1 MPASTNFYYF
11 QSGMLR
17 NTAIFLILL
26 FLFIFQPGAD
36 AQSVYHFRYRFNQDG
51 DSLQYRAFLLRNDDG
66 SGMIRVRYSPGKG
79 REDILVESGIE
90 EYYPTG
96 KNGLPDTSLLYIKAT
111 DPSFIMTDG
120 KEVFNPPLFV
130 FRYQS
135 FSGYFEPDAVIS
147 EKSGS
152 PYPGSEF
159 RWEFYDRTA
168 LTREFVSV
176 FFNTDDDFY
185 INLFRPLTRGLS
197 PAEKKVKMHLLIV
210 ADTLDKKLG
219 KAIILDVKKVME
231 TFGGISKFL
240 GIRFLP
246 VIVQGKNYGKTG
258 VQTALVKL
266 RTAVSPD
273 DIVIF
278 YYSGHGFRIPE
289 KPGKYPNLKL
299 KNVIA
304 ARPVNFR
311 MDNDSLIWVKKERD
325 LNINQTI
332 NLEEI
337 FKTIRK
343 MGARFNLVIGDC
355 CNDDIFSVNIEGRK
369 PSNTKGSGIEWD
381 EANIRSLFLNKT
393 PLSVIAT
400 AAKEG
405 QRAAAKNGFGSFFT
419 EFLKK
424 SIESHCSRIRAN
436 VSWDLVLTQAKI
448 KTSQHLMNS
457 CKEPKT
463 AENGCIQN
471 PDSNIFIGR

>member
-1 MPASTNFYYF
+1 
-11 QSGMLR
+11 MLR

-26 FLFIFQPGAD
+26 FLLIFQPGAD

-130 FRYQS
+130 FRYQTN
-135 FSGYFEPDAVIS
+135 SGFFEPEVVIS

-168 LTREFVSV
+168 LNREFVSV
-176 FFNTDDDFY
+176 FFNTDDEFY
-185 INLFRPLTRGLS
+185 VNMFRPLTRGLS
-197 PAEKKVKMHLLIV
+197 VAEKKIKMHLLVV

-231 TFGGISKFL
+231 TFEGISKFL

-246 VIVQGKNYGKTG
+246 VIVQGKNYGKAG
-258 VQTALVKL
+258 VQAALSKL
-266 RTAVSPD
+266 KTVVSRD

-304 ARPVNFR
+304 ARPANFR
-311 MDNDSLIWVKKERD
+311 VDTDSLIWVKKERD
-325 LNINQTI
+325 LNINQTM

-337 FKTIRK
+337 LKR
-343 MGARFNLVIGDC
+343 
-355 CNDDIFSVNIEGRK
+355 SVRWAPGSI
-369 PSNTKGSGIEWD
+369 SSSGIVVMM
-381 EANIRSLFLNKT
+381 ISFL
-393 PLSVIAT
+393 
-400 AAKEG
+400 
-405 QRAAAKNGFGSFFT
+405 
-419 EFLKK
+419 
-424 SIESHCSRIRAN
+424 
-436 VSWDLVLTQAKI
+436 
-448 KTSQHLMNS
+448 
-457 CKEPKT
+457 
-463 AENGCIQN
+463 
-471 PDSNIFIGR
+471 

>member
-1 MPASTNFYYF
+1 
-11 QSGMLR
+11 MLR
-17 NTAIFLILL
+17 STSIILVL
-26 FLFIFQPGAD
+26 LLLMIFQPGAD
-36 AQSVYHFRYRFNQDG
+36 AQSVYHFRYRFNQGG

-66 SGMIRVRYSPGKG
+66 SGLLRVRYSPGKG
-79 REDILVESGIE
+79 REDIVVESTIE
-90 EYYPTG
+90 EYNPTG
-96 KNGLPDTSLLYIKAT
+96 NNGEADTSLLYIKSIN
-111 DPSFIMTDG
+111 PSFIITDG
-120 KEVFNPPLFV
+120 TAVFNPPIFV
-130 FRYQS
+130 FRYS
-135 FSGYFEPDAVIS
+135 AGSGYFEPDAVMT
-147 EKSGS
+147 EKSGN
-152 PYPGSEF
+152 PEPGSEF

-176 FFNTDDDFY
+176 FFNTDDGFY
-185 INLFRPLTRGLS
+185 INMFRPLTRGLS
-197 PAEKKVKMHLLIV
+197 AAEKKIKMHLLIV

-219 KAIILDVKKVME
+219 KAIILDVNKVME
-231 TFGGISKFL
+231 TFAGISKFL

-246 VIVQGKNYGKTG
+246 VIVQGKNYGKAG
-258 VQTALVKL
+258 VQAALAKL
-266 RTAVSPD
+266 KTVVSPE

-299 KNVIA
+299 KNVITP
-304 ARPVNFR
+304 RPSNFR
-311 MDNDSLIWVKKERD
+311 IERDSLIWVKKERD
-325 LNINQTI
+325 VNISSTM

-369 PSNTKGSGIEWD
+369 PANTKGSGIEWD
-381 EANIRSLFLNKT
+381 EANLRSLFLNKT

-405 QRAAAKNGFGSFFT
+405 QRATATKNFGSFFT
-419 EFLKK
+419 EFLKR
-424 SIESHCSRIRAN
+424 SLESHSSRTRAN

-448 KTSQHLMNS
+448 KTSQHLMNT

-463 AENGCIQN
+463 AENGCVQN

>member
-1 MPASTNFYYF
+1 
-11 QSGMLR
+11 MLIR
-17 NTAIFLILL
+17 TTILPLLFFLFLI
-26 FLFIFQPGAD
+26 QPGAD
-36 AQSVYHFRYRFNQDG
+36 AQSVYHFRYRFNQSG

-66 SGMIRVRYSPGKG
+66 SGILRVRYSPGKG
-79 REDILVESGIE
+79 REDILVESAIE
-90 EYYPTG
+90 EYNPTG
-96 KNGLPDTSLLYIKAT
+96 NNAEPDTSVLYIKAIN
-111 DPSFIMTDG
+111 PSFILTDG
-120 KEVFNPPLFV
+120 NEVFNKPLFI
-130 FRYQS
+130 FRYRAG
-135 FSGYFEPDAVIS
+135 SGYFEPDAVMT
-147 EKSGS
+147 EKSVS
-152 PYPGSEF
+152 PEPGTEF

-168 LTREFVSV
+168 LTRDFVSV
-176 FFNTDDDFY
+176 FFNTDDEFY
-185 INLFRPLTRGLS
+185 INMFRPLTRGLS
-197 PAEKKVKMHLLIV
+197 VSEKKVKMHLLIV

-231 TFGGISKFL
+231 TFEGISKFL

-246 VIVQGKNYGKTG
+246 VIVQGKNYGKAG
-258 VQTALVKL
+258 VQAALSKL
-266 RTAVSPD
+266 KTVVSQD

-299 KNVIA
+299 KNVITP
-304 ARPVNFR
+304 RPANFR
-311 MDNDSLIWVKKERD
+311 LANDSLIWVKKERD
-325 LNINQTI
+325 VNIGSTM

-355 CNDDIFSVNIEGRK
+355 CNDDIFSVTIEGRK

-419 EFLKK
+419 EFFKK
-424 SIESHCSRIRAN
+424 SLESHCSRIRAN

-463 AENGCIQN
+463 AENGCVQN

>member
-1 MPASTNFYYF
+1 MPRS
-11 QSGMLR
+11 
-17 NTAIFLILL
+17 TAILLLL
-26 FLFIFQPGAD
+26 FSFFILQSGAD
-36 AQSVYHFRYRFNQDG
+36 AQSVYHFRYRFNQGG

-66 SGMIRVRYSPGKG
+66 SGILRVRYSPGKG
-79 REDILVESGIE
+79 REDILVESAFE
-90 EYYPTG
+90 EYNPAG
-96 KNGLPDTSLLYIKAT
+96 NNGEPDTSTFYIKPVN
-111 DPSFIMTDG
+111 PSFIMTDG
-120 KEVFNPPLFV
+120 MEAFRPPLFV
-130 FRYQS
+130 FRYRPV
-135 FSGYFEPDAVIS
+135 SGYFEPDAVMT
-147 EKSGS
+147 EKSGQ
-152 PYPGSEF
+152 PDPGSDF
-159 RWEFYDRTA
+159 HWELYDRTA
-168 LTREFVSV
+168 LTREFVSF

-197 PAEKKVKMHLLIV
+197 PAEKKIKMHLLIV

-231 TFGGISKFL
+231 TFEGISKFL

-246 VIVQGKNYGKTG
+246 VTVQGKNYGKAG
-258 VQTALVKL
+258 VQAALSKL
-266 RTAVSPD
+266 RTVVSPD

-304 ARPVNFR
+304 ARPASFR

-325 LNINQTI
+325 LNINQTM

-424 SIESHCSRIRAN
+424 SIENHCSRIRAN

-448 KTSQHLMNS
+448 KTSQHLMNT
-457 CKEPKT
+457 CREPKT
-463 AENGCIQN
+463 AENGCVQN

>member
-1 MPASTNFYYF
+1 MPSRTII
-11 QSGMLR
+11 LP
-17 NTAIFLILL
+17 LL
-26 FLFIFQPGAD
+26 FLLLIFQQATE
-36 AQSVYHFRYRFNQDG
+36 AQSVYHFRYRFNQEG
-51 DSLQYRAFLLRNDDG
+51 DSLSYRAFLLRNEDG
-66 SGMIRVRYSPGKG
+66 SGILRVRYSPGKG
-79 REDILVESGIE
+79 REDIIVESSIE
-90 EYYPTG
+90 EYYPS
-96 KNGLPDTSLLYIKAT
+96 GLNAEPDTGVLYIKAS
-111 DPSFIMTDG
+111 DPSFILTDG
-120 KEVFNPPLFV
+120 NEVFNAPLFV
-130 FRYQS
+130 FRYQPL
-135 FSGYFEPDAVIS
+135 SGYFEPDAVMT
-147 EKSGS
+147 EKSAR
-152 PYPGSEF
+152 PDPAAEF

-168 LTREFVSV
+168 LNREFVSV
-176 FFNTDDDFY
+176 FFNTDDEFY
-185 INLFRPLTRGLS
+185 NNLFRPLTRGLS
-197 PAEKKVKMHLLIV
+197 AAEKKVKMHLLVV
-210 ADTLDKKLG
+210 ADTLDKTLG
-219 KAIILDVKKVME
+219 KAILLDVKKVME
-231 TFGGISKFL
+231 TFESISKFI

-246 VIVQGKNYGKTG
+246 VIVQGKTYGKAG
-258 VQTALVKL
+258 VQAALAKL
-266 RTAVSPD
+266 KTVVSPD

-299 KNVIA
+299 KNVVT
-304 ARPVNFR
+304 ARPANFR
-311 MDNDSLIWVKKERD
+311 MANDSLIWVKKERD
-325 LNINQTI
+325 VNISSTL

-405 QRAAAKNGFGSFFT
+405 QRAAATKNFGSFFT
-419 EFLKK
+419 EFLKR
-424 SIESHCSRIRAN
+424 SLESHCSRVRAN

-448 KTSQHLMNS
+448 KTSQHLWNT

-463 AENGCIQN
+463 AENGCVQN

>member
-1 MPASTNFYYF
+1 MRIRA
-11 QSGMLR
+11 
-17 NTAIFLILL
+17 
-26 FLFIFQPGAD
+26 LFIFQLLCCGLFHGSAS
-36 AQSVYHFRYRFNQDG
+36 AQSVYHFRYRINQEG

-90 EYYPTG
+90 EYYPPG
-96 KNGLPDTSLLYIKAT
+96 KNGLPDTSLLYIRT
-111 DPSFIMTDG
+111 INPSFIMTDG
-120 KEVFNPPLFV
+120 KEVFNPHLFV

-135 FSGYFEPDAVIS
+135 GSGYFEPDAVIS
-147 EKSGS
+147 ERSGN

-176 FFNTDDDFY
+176 FFNTDDEFY

-219 KAIILDVKKVME
+219 KAIILDVKKIME
-231 TFGGISKFL
+231 TFEGISKFL

-258 VQTALVKL
+258 VQIALAKL

-289 KPGKYPNLKL
+289 RPGKYPNLKL

-304 ARPVNFR
+304 ARPANFR

-325 LNINQTI
+325 LNINQTM

-448 KTSQHLMNS
+448 KTSQHLMNT

-463 AENGCIQN
+463 AENGCVQN

>member
-1 MPASTNFYYF
+1 
-11 QSGMLR
+11 MLSR
-17 NTAIFLILL
+17 TVILPL
-26 FLFIFQPGAD
+26 FFFLFIFQTGAES
-36 AQSVYHFRYRFNQDG
+36 QSVYHFRYRINQAG

-66 SGMIRVRYSPGKG
+66 SGILRVRYSPGKG
-79 REDILVESGIE
+79 RDDVLVESPIE
-90 EYYPTG
+90 EYNPVG
-96 KNGLPDTSLLYIKAT
+96 KNAEPDTGVLYIKAIN
-111 DPSFIMTDG
+111 PSFVLTDG
-120 KEVFNPPLFV
+120 NEIFNPPLFV
-130 FRYQS
+130 FRYRPG
-135 FSGYFEPDAVIS
+135 SGYFEPDAVMT
-147 EKSGS
+147 EKSVS
-152 PYPGSEF
+152 ADPATEF
-159 RWEFYDRTA
+159 RWELYDRTA
-168 LTREFVSV
+168 ITREFVSD

-185 INLFRPLTRGLS
+185 INMFRPLTRGLS
-197 PAEKKVKMHLLIV
+197 PAEKKVKMHLMVV
-210 ADTLDKKLG
+210 ADTLDKTLG
-219 KAIILDVKKVME
+219 KAILLDVKKVME
-231 TFGGISKFL
+231 TFEGISKFL

-258 VQTALVKL
+258 VQAALSKL
-266 RTAVSPD
+266 RTVVSPD

-299 KNVIA
+299 KNVITP
-304 ARPVNFR
+304 RPASFR
-311 MDNDSLIWVKKERD
+311 MANDSLIWVKKERD
-325 LNINQTI
+325 VNISSTL

-369 PSNTKGSGIEWD
+369 PANTKGSGIEWD
-381 EANIRSLFLNKT
+381 EANLRSLFLNKT

-405 QRAAAKNGFGSFFT
+405 QRATATKNFGSFFT
-419 EFLKK
+419 EFFKRSL
-424 SIESHCSRIRAN
+424 ESHSSRIRAN

-448 KTSQHLMNS
+448 KTSQHLWNT

-463 AENGCIQN
+463 AENGCVQN